1 MTCWIQVVVVVVVGM
16 VVVVVVLGVDLTSV
30 SPGPLHLTHMT

>member
-16 VVVVVVLGVDLTSV
+16 VVVVLGVDLTSV
-30 SPGPLHLTHMT
+30 SPGPSHLTHMT